1 MISIRTKLVATF
13 LVISIF
19 VGIMVI
25 AVYITGKNVAN
36 SFHEINDESVPR
48 INALHQMKIDSLII
62 YSRGVESTIEDNK
75 GELSE
80 YIDDIEKAG
89 NDFTTTYNT
98 YTQAL
103 PIGRS
108 IGPDHAIM
116 EDWNPLK
123 SKSDKLI
130 QLIQEGTD
138 DNNEIHEARENLEF
152 SQQQFETTIN
162 KILDSELEH
171 NDVLKRSVDNM
182 ERSLFALILTVLA
195 SSMMFAAGLGS
206 LVSFKISK
214 PLMQLK
220 NSVVELAKGNYE
232 AKIMNMSHDEI
243 GDLAAHFEKMKGEL
257 KEKDKMQNEFI
268 MVASHELRT
277 PIQPILGF
285 AELALKGKFAT
296 SEALKKILEEARRL
310 KRLADDILDVT
321 QIEGGKMRYRMEELE
336 IKEILEAVIESFSPL
351 VPAEVSIAK
360 DISSIDVFVI
370 GDRERLRQ
378 AFSNILDNAIK
389 FTKAGKITVS
399 SSKPKNS
406 DKLEIRISNEGNGI
420 PPEVLPRLFTR
431 FVTKDVNGMNRHGT
445 GLGLFITKAIIE
457 GHGAEIK
464 AENNGQG
471 ATFTII
477 FPAIMQKSKSLAA
490 Q

>member
-48 INALHQMKIDSLII
+48 INALHQMKIDSLVI
-62 YSRGVESTIEDNK
+62 YSRSVESTIEDNRE
-75 GELSE
+75 ELPE
-80 YIDDIEKAG
+80 YIDDIEGAG
-89 NDFTTTYNT
+89 NDFTAAYNT
-98 YTQAL
+98 YAHAL

-108 IGPDHAIM
+108 IGPDRTIM

-123 SKSDKLI
+123 SNSDKL
-130 QLIQEGTD
+130 LLLMQETPA
-138 DNNEIHEARENLEF
+138 DNGEIHEAREDLEL
-152 SQQQFETTIN
+152 SQQQFETTVN

-171 NDVLKRSVDNM
+171 NELLKRSVDDM

-195 SSMMFAAGLGS
+195 SSVMFAAGLGS

-243 GDLAAHFEKMKGEL
+243 GDLAAHFEKMKVEL
-257 KEKDKMQNEFI
+257 REKDKMQNEFI

-321 QIEGGKMRYRMEELE
+321 QIEGGMMRYKMEELDLE
-336 IKEILEAVIESFSPL
+336 ELLEAVIESFSPL
-351 VPAEVSIAK
+351 VTEGVSIAT
-360 DISSIDVFVI
+360 DIPSDQFII
-370 GDRERLRQ
+370 GDEERLRQ

-399 SSKPKNS
+399 CSKLNS
-406 DKLEIRISNEGNGI
+406 DKLEIKISNEGNGI

-457 GHGAEIK
+457 GHGGEIK
-464 AENNGQG
+464 AENNGQE
-471 ATFTII
+471 ATFII
-477 FPAIMQKSKSLAA
+477 TFRAIAEKSKTLAA